1 VGLFPFDT
9 PIHTRESCQS
19 LISPSPFF
27 QVVARITGI
36 GRIQMV
42 LDLLD
47 PQTLGRLIGV
57 LTLMIMAAAVGYAKG
72 HKDGQAV
79 GFLKARNIYKAV
91 K

>member
-1 VGLFPFDT
+1 VELFPFDT

-19 LISPSPFF
+19 LIHPSPFF

-47 PQTLGRLIGV
+47 PQTLGRLILV
-57 LTLMIMAAAVGYAKG
+57 LTLMVLGAAVGYARG
-72 HKDGQAV
+72 FKDGRREGLLV
-79 GFLKARNIYKAV
+79 GKSIRKAV